1 MVVVTSP
8 DLLPSAE
15 FCGLCVSYVRG
26 FTEIRQ
32 PYWLQKKCRLKD
44 LFELHSAPNN
54 DLKSDWVDLYLKT
67 WRYTQKKRLSSCN
80 FTSTSLDK
88 PPQALTYTSS
98 LTPDDCAFLDIPW
111 IINNLECNW
120 KKKKKI
126 HRASNLLLQKTFLP
140 TKINGFSILTVA
152 VTRPLTGE

>member
-67 WRYTQKKRLSSCN
+67 WRYTQKKDLAAVILLPPLWINPPKRSLIHLPWLQMIVHFLIFLELLTTLS
-80 FTSTSLDK
+80 
-88 PPQALTYTSS
+88 A
-98 LTPDDCAFLDIPW
+98 I
-111 IINNLECNW
+111 E